1 MPQDQEHQDEAARSS
16 YVPGSI
22 PRNCV
27 SCYRGYLA
35 RMPRTITRRNGG
47 MTVCRMGVNMAS
59 SKSTQEEVEE
69 LTEWVD
75 ITAFREHADR
85 LARMTVG
92 EMIVIMGPV
101 SVHFYTSK
109 GRTRICRT
117 IVAVHNARRSEH
129 ARSRPEPRRPPDYGT
144 SNPSTSSQR
153 PHQQTR
159 QESTREKRE
168 ATGAERPENRCAETA
183 RDREVR
189 KAAR

>member
-1 MPQDQEHQDEAARSS
+1 MNPTPGQRIRDTKPMPQDQEHQEEAARSN

-35 RMPRTITRRNGG
+35 RKPRTITRRNGG

-109 GRTRICRT
+109 GRTRIGRT
-117 IVAVHNARRSEH
+117 IVAESLIGVGASKT
-129 ARSRPEPRRPPDYGT
+129 STGIGKRPEAIDPDKLDEIIDSDVPAEALGE
-144 SNPSTSSQR
+144 PS
-153 PHQQTR
+153 
-159 QESTREKRE
+159 ES
-168 ATGAERPENRCAETA
+168 
-183 RDREVR
+183 
-189 KAAR
+189 